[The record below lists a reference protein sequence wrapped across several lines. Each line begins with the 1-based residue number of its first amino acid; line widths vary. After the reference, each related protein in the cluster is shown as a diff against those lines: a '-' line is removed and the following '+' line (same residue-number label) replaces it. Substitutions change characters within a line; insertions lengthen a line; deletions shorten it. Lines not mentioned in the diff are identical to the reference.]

1 MWEHFLKFLFSTM
14 PFILSKQN
22 TTTQTTDNKRKTGLK
37 RGYFNFKGPGMLLLL
52 LFFLII
58 IIFFF
63 FFIFGMVRSNQKN
76 IRYGS
81 EIYLVK
87 LTFFSSSGVAFCTS
101 SYPQTHPEESVIFF
115 FSSLKEIFSITHFNA
130 TLHTQ
135 T

>member
-58 IIFFF
+58 IIIF

-87 LTFFSSSGVAFCTS
+87 LKFFSCSGVAFCTS

-115 FSSLKEIFSITHFNA
+115 FFFLKRNFLNNTF
-130 TLHTQ
+130 
-135 T
+135 

>member
-52 LFFLII
+52 FFFFI

-63 FFIFGMVRSNQKN
+63 SFLAWCEVIKKKN
-76 IRYGS
+76 LRYGS

-87 LTFFSSSGVAFCTS
+87 LKFFSCSGVAFCAS